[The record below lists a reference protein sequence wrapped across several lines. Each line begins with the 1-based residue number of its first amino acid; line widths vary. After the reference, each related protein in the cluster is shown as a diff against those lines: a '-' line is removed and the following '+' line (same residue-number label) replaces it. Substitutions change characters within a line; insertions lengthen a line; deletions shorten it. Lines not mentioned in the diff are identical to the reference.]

1 MSRYNFEFDQPPVGV
16 SGGFCGAGN
25 VARMAAIGV
34 AVGVGVGHGGKVVV
48 EPVVGAP
55 GLAFCIAASRVA
67 ISAGDGVG
75 SSVSGEAKTGEVKV
89 VDVLPPLAA
98 SEGAQGVVGTS
109 VGVGNG
115 DSDVGG
121 AEIGVGVCTA
131 TGGGVAIE
139 AQAVTTN
146 RQTQAASA
154 VINLECMMSLPGLHR
169 SGHHITP

>member
-1 MSRYNFEFDQPPVGV
+1 MSQHSIEFDQPPVGV
-16 SGGFCGAGN
+16 SGGFAGAGN
-25 VARMAAIGV
+25 VARLAAMGV

-75 SSVSGEAKTGEVKV
+75 SSVSGEAKTGEVNV

-98 SEGAQGVVGTS
+98 SEGAQGVVEIS

-115 DSDVGG
+115 DADVGD

-131 TGGGVAIE
+131 TGGGVAIG
-139 AQAVTTN
+139 AQAVTIN
-146 RQTQAASA
+146 RQTQTANVMA
-154 VINLECMMSLPGLHR
+154 NLKCMMSLPGLHL
-169 SGHHITP
+169 SIDHITP